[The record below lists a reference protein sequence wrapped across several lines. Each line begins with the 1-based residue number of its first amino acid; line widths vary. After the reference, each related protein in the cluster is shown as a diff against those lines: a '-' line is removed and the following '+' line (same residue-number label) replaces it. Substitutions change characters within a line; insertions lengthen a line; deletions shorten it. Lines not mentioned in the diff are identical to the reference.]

1 MAENGT
7 DQPTQL
13 KPMPDAWSRA
23 LVIVAH
29 PDDVEYGLSA
39 AVAVWT
45 AAGKDVRYVLA
56 TRGEAGIAGLAPDE
70 SAPARTREQ
79 IASSAVVGVDVV
91 EFLDHPDGR
100 LVEGLDLR
108 RDLAAAVRRHQPELV
123 LTLNYQDTWGP
134 GAWNSADHR
143 ALGRSV
149 IDAVSDAA
157 NEWIFPELTSHHLAP
172 WRGARWVAV
181 MSPTTSTHALD
192 VSEGIESAVRAL
204 SEHRLYLGA
213 LSPDPVEEQA
223 RRQIGRVTAPNPR
236 FGNLPSVTFEVFG
249 A

>member
-1 MAENGT
+1 MTETGS
-7 DQPTQL
+7 DQPAQL
-13 KPMPDAWSRA
+13 TPMPDDWSRA

-29 PDDVEYGLSA
+29 PDDAEYGLSA

-56 TRGEAGIAGLAPDE
+56 TRGEAGIAGLPPAE

-79 IASSAVVGVDVV
+79 IASSAVVGVHVV

-100 LVEGLDLR
+100 LVEGVDLR
-108 RDLAAAVRRHQPELV
+108 RDLAAAIRRHQPELV
-123 LTLNYQDTWGP
+123 LTLNFHETWGP

-149 IDAVSDAA
+149 IDAVADAA
-157 NEWIFPELTSHHLAP
+157 NEWIFPELTTHHLGP
-172 WRGARWVAV
+172 WQGTRWIAVAS
-181 MSPTTSTHALD
+181 MSTATHAVD
-192 VSEGIESAVRAL
+192 VSEGIETAVRAL
-204 SEHRLYLGA
+204 SEHRLYLAA

-223 RRQIGRVTAPNPR
+223 SRQIGWVTAPNPR
-236 FGNLPSVTFEVFG
+236 FGNLPSVMFEVFG